1 MSLDRQKRTLLYLL
15 IATGLCCIL
24 AFFRDALPEL
34 TLITPVIFALAL
46 IGSNL
51 KYQRFGAG
59 GLIILISFGLI
70 FLYGT
75 IPFYA
80 VGQLVSDNFFIIQ
93 SFGFFG
99 AFAMVVLITKLSLIE
114 IKLGFLP
121 ILMIITF
128 PIIASSLLS
137 LIINRQIFILRP
149 GDGIANFPWTILV
162 TQLLMTLIIVTAMK
176 SRGNNVISN

>member
-1 MSLDRQKRTLLYLL
+1 MSLDRQKRTLSYLL
-15 IATGLCCIL
+15 IATGLSCIL
-24 AFFRDALPEL
+24 AFFKDVLPEL
-34 TLITPVIFALAL
+34 TFITPIIFALGL
-46 IGSNL
+46 IFSNL
-51 KYQRFGAG
+51 KYQRFGGG

-80 VGQLVSDNFFIIQ
+80 IGQLVSDNFFIIQ
-93 SFGFFG
+93 TFGFFG
-99 AFAMVVLITKLSLIE
+99 AFALVISITKLSLIE

-121 ILMIITF
+121 ILMTITF

-149 GDGIANFPWTILV
+149 GDGIASFSWTILV
-162 TQLLMTLIIVTAMK
+162 TQLLMSLIIVTAMK
-176 SRGNNVISN
+176 SKGNTTINN